1 MASAPATVS
10 ALMLYAWPVASEPIV
25 ATTGIRSSFSSRCR
39 IVGFTEPTWP
49 TKPRSPAAGAALM
62 SPASSPETPTA
73 SAPCTLMADTRRG
86 LTWPRSTM
94 RAMSTVSASVTR
106 RPLRNSGTL
115 PRRCIRSL
123 IWGPP
128 PCTTTG
134 RKPTER
140 ISTTSCANSS
150 SASASLPPASALP
163 PYLTT
168 TTLPQNRRM

>member
-1 MASAPATVS
+1 
-10 ALMLYAWPVASEPIV
+10 
-25 ATTGIRSSFSSRCR
+25 
-39 IVGFTEPTWP
+39 
-49 TKPRSPAAGAALM
+49 
-62 SPASSPETPTA
+62 
-73 SAPCTLMADTRRG
+73 MADTRRG

-106 RPLRNSGTL
+106 SPLRNSGTL

-123 IWGPP
+123 ICGPP

-134 RKPTER
+134 RRPTER
-140 ISTTSCANSS
+140 ISTTSWANSS

-168 TTLPQNRRM
+168 TTLPENLRM